1 MIGDY
6 TSMYLIRLIMIGDY
20 TSMYLIRLIMMGDYT
35 SIYLFRLIMMG
46 GSIGCGLLLPVV
58 NYCYLLWFVCSII
71 VFFIFRQRDF
81 SLFPLPASQK
91 EIVTPILHS
100 SFYILHSSF
109 FILHF
114 SFYILHLRR
123 APVSGALPPDIFP
136 VFYHIP
142 WQISTK
148 RRIMYIFRKNIPKS
162 FGSSEKSSTFALA
175 FRKTVLLKQ
184 INC

>member
-1 MIGDY
+1 MIGNYTSIYLNRLVMMGDY
-6 TSMYLIRLIMIGDY
+6 TIIYLIRLIMV
-20 TSMYLIRLIMMGDYT
+20 
-35 SIYLFRLIMMG
+35 G
-46 GSIGCGLLLPVV
+46 GSTGCGLLLPVV

-71 VFFIFRQRDF
+71 AFYIPSARF
-81 SLFPLPASQK
+81 FPLPSSQK
-91 EIVTPILHS
+91 ERVTPILHS
-100 SFYILHSSF
+100 SFFIFHSTF
-109 FILHF
+109 FILHS

-136 VFYHIP
+136 VFCYFHWP
-142 WQISTK
+142 TSTK
-148 RRIMYIFRKNIPKS
+148 RQIMHIFRKNIPKS

>member
-1 MIGDY
+1 
-6 TSMYLIRLIMIGDY
+6 MYVSTHLY
-20 TSMYLIRLIMMGDYT
+20 NMYEASPPSRPL
-35 SIYLFRLIMMG
+35 
-46 GSIGCGLLLPVV
+46 
-58 NYCYLLWFVCSII
+58 
-71 VFFIFRQRDF
+71 RQRDF
-81 SLFPLPASQK
+81 SLFTKIRKCNSHSSFF
-91 EIVTPILHS
+91 ILHS
-100 SFYILHSSF
+100 SFNNCVSAIFPSSLFPKRKSNSHSSF

-123 APVSGALPPDIFP
+123 APVSGALPPDILP

>member
-1 MIGDY
+1 MIGNYTSIYLNRLVMMGDY
-6 TSMYLIRLIMIGDY
+6 TIIYLIRLIMV
-20 TSMYLIRLIMMGDYT
+20 
-35 SIYLFRLIMMG
+35 G
-46 GSIGCGLLLPVV
+46 GSTGCGLLLSVV
-58 NYCYLLWFVCSII
+58 SYCDLLWVVCSII
-71 VFFIFRQRDF
+71 AFYIPSARFFPFPF
-81 SLFPLPASQK
+81 SLFTKIRKCNS
-91 EIVTPILHS
+91 HS
-100 SFYILHSSF
+100 SFFILHSSF

-123 APVSGALPPDIFP
+123 APVSGALPPDILP

-148 RRIMYIFRKNIPKS
+148 RRIMHIFRKNIPKS

>member
-1 MIGDY
+1 MMGDY
-6 TSMYLIRLIMIGDY
+6 TLIYLVRLIMMGDY

-100 SFYILHSSF
+100 SFFILHSSF
-109 FILHF
+109 FILHSSFKKSPSVGRVTAQYFPRFLLFPLTHINETANNVYF
-114 SFYILHLRR
+114 SKKYPQKF
-123 APVSGALPPDIFP
+123 
-136 VFYHIP
+136 
-142 WQISTK
+142 W
-148 RRIMYIFRKNIPKS
+148 
-162 FGSSEKSSTFALA
+162 
-175 FRKTVLLKQ
+175 
-184 INC
+184 

>member
-1 MIGDY
+1 M
-6 TSMYLIRLIMIGDY
+6 MGDY

-35 SIYLFRLIMMG
+35 SMYLIRLIMMG
-46 GSIGCGLLLPVV
+46 GSIGCGLLLSVV
-58 NYCYLLWFVCSII
+58 NYWYLLWFVCSII

-109 FILHF
+109 
-114 SFYILHLRR
+114 YILHLRR
-123 APVSGALPPDIFP
+123 APVSGALPPDILP
-136 VFYHIP
+136 VFFYFH
-142 WQISTK
+142 WLTSTK
-148 RRIMYIFRKNIPKS
+148 RQISHIFRKNITKS